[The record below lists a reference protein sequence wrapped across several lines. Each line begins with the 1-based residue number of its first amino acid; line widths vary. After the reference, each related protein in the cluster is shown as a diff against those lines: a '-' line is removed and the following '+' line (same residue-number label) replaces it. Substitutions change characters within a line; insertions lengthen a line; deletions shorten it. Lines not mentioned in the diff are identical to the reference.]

1 MKPRIICEQFLKDH
15 DREMPVDYKLYCF
28 DGKVHCT
35 LIVQGR
41 RLTKHTPLYD
51 FYDREWKTNLFYSES
66 CIKGNRVVPKPEAY
80 DEMVAAA
87 EALSKP
93 FPFVRMDFYD
103 INGKALLGEMTFTPS
118 GNLSRGKT
126 KFAQK
131 HLGDLINLPPRIP
144 LRRIRIK
151 K

>member
-1 MKPRIICEQFLKDH
+1 
-15 DREMPVDYKLYCF
+15 
-28 DGKVHCT
+28 
-35 LIVQGR
+35 
-41 RLTKHTPLYD
+41 
-51 FYDREWKTNLFYSES
+51 
-66 CIKGNRVVPKPEAY
+66 
-80 DEMVAAA
+80 MVAAA

-118 GNLSRGKT
+118 GNLSGHT
-126 KFAQK
+126 EFSQK

-144 LRRIRIK
+144 SRRIRIK